1 MFFMSLEDNKDKQV
15 KLDDSLME
23 RVAANDAAAFGSLYE
38 LSKYAVYCL
47 LLSIVRNHD
56 LAEDLMQDT
65 YLSVKKSIANY
76 VPQNKPLA
84 WIFAIAKNLAYM
96 ELRKSK
102 KEAPD
107 DISQYELSDTGEG
120 TDTALDRLVLKNAL
134 SLLKEQERQI
144 VLLHAVAGMKFREIA
159 ANFGLSVGTVL
170 SSYSRSLKKLRKSM
184 EQEVRGK

>member
-1 MFFMSLEDNKDKQV
+1 MFFMSLTEGEDTQV
-15 KLDDSLME
+15 KLDDRLMK
-23 RVAANDAAAFGSLYE
+23 RVASGDDDAFGSVYE

-47 LLSIVRNHD
+47 LLSIVRNQD

-65 YLSVKKSIANY
+65 YLSVKKSIVNY
-76 VPQNKPLA
+76 VPQNKPMA

-96 ELRKSK
+96 ELRKAKREIS
-102 KEAPD
+102 D
-107 DISQYELSDTGEG
+107 DFSQYELSDMEES
-120 TDTALDRLVLKNAL
+120 TDNVIDKLLLRNAL
-134 SLLKEQERQI
+134 ALLREQERQI

-159 ANFGLSVGTVL
+159 KNFGLSVGTVL